1 MANCSI
7 IHHTKPHAVPHGA
20 KNTFLNKS
28 SIRLYSGA
36 KESAIHDH
44 KVFRLNRQTSTD
56 YQSLYDSNTSQ
67 MGGANLI
74 ECPLT
79 NKTFSINSKKG
90 KKIIKT
96 YIKHFKS
103 NPKDKSCKFCKIKN
117 FKSNRYVSIFGK
129 IGRNILKNYM

>member
-7 IHHTKPHAVPHGA
+7 IHHSKPHAVPHGA
-20 KNTFLNKS
+20 KNNFLNHS
-28 SIRLYSGA
+28 SNRIHSRARENSR
-36 KESAIHDH
+36 HDH
-44 KVFRLNRQTSTD
+44 KVYQLDRKINTD
-56 YQSLYDSNTSQ
+56 YQIQPDSNTTHI
-67 MGGANLI
+67 GGANLI

-129 IGRNILKNYM
+129 IGRNILKNYI